1 MIHTVTPLELA
12 SLVAA
17 EDVDMIDV
25 RDLNEWETGYIPGSR
40 LVPLPQFREN
50 PEAYLQRGKTT
61 VFICAKGVRSMA
73 AAKLAERFGY
83 ERLYNL
89 EGGTKAWTAHGLAL
103 AGTAAAVAA

>member
-1 MIHTVTPLELA
+1 MILTVTPLELA

-50 PEAYLQRGKTT
+50 PEAHLRPGKTT

-89 EGGTKAWTAHGLAL
+89 DGGTKAWTAHGLGL
-103 AGTAAAVAA
+103 AAAAVAA